1 MQSRFA
7 SFGAPTEHSNT
18 PGGTMTS
25 IETAPPATY
34 ITPGLASQ
42 HTLTPG
48 QVAAMF
54 NVNPK
59 TVARWASSGI
69 LGSIRTP
76 GGHRRFREEDVV
88 ALLNRRTH

>member
-1 MQSRFA
+1 MTTLET
-7 SFGAPTEHSNT
+7 PT
-18 PGGTMTS
+18 GF
-25 IETAPPATY
+25 
-34 ITPGLASQ
+34 ITPGIASQ

-59 TVARWASSGI
+59 TVARWASAGV

-76 GGHRRFREEDVV
+76 GGHRRFRESDVV
-88 ALLNRRTH
+88 ELLTRRTP

>member
-1 MQSRFA
+1 MTFA
-7 SFGAPTEHSNT
+7 GPLGQHT
-18 PGGTMTS
+18 PS
-25 IETAPPATY
+25 PALNN
-34 ITPGLASQ
+34 PGPVLSPQAASQ

-59 TVARWASSGI
+59 TVARWASSGL
-69 LGSIRTP
+69 LGAIRTP

-88 ALLNRRTH
+88 ELLNRRSPATGS

>member
-1 MQSRFA
+1 MTFA
-7 SFGAPTEHSNT
+7 GPLGQHT
-18 PGGTMTS
+18 PS
-25 IETAPPATY
+25 
-34 ITPGLASQ
+34 PGLSNPAPILSPQAASQ

-59 TVARWASSGI
+59 TVARWASSGL
-69 LGSIRTP
+69 LGAIRTP

-88 ALLNRRTH
+88 ELLNRRTPATGS